1 MTEDLFDYHSIAND
15 AYFIDEE
22 YESDSIQSASVR
34 EYESYYHN
42 IASEIIDD

>member
-1 MTEDLFDYHSIAND
+1 MSEDLFDYHGIAND

-22 YESDSIQSASVR
+22 YESDAIESVR
-34 EYESYYHN
+34 EYESSYHN